1 MVPGVNLNITSEEE
15 FILDLLDIKSSF
27 SITHDTVSH
36 ELMEVSLDAI
46 WLILNVGYHYPV
58 LLGV

>member
-27 SITHDTVSH
+27 CITHDTVSH
-36 ELMEVSLDAI
+36 ELMEVSLEAI
-46 WLILNVGYHYPV
+46 
-58 LLGV
+58 

>member
-1 MVPGVNLNITSEEE
+1 MVPGINLNITSEEE
-15 FILDLLDIKSSF
+15 FILDLLDIKSCF
-27 SITHDTVSH
+27 CITHDTVSH